1 MSMMQRIEHIG
12 IAVSNLEESIKT
24 WEMLL
29 NTACYKR
36 EEVASQKV
44 DTAFFK
50 VGESKIELLGATAP
64 DSVIATYIEKKGQG
78 MHHVAYEVEDIR
90 AEMKRLKDAGFHLLQ
105 DEPTSG
111 ADNKWVAFVHPK
123 TTNGVL
129 VELCQTKK

>member
-1 MSMMQRIEHIG
+1 MQRIEHIG

-24 WEMLL
+24 WETLL
-29 NTACYKR
+29 NTTCYKR
-36 EEVASQKV
+36 EEVVSQKV

-90 AEMKRLKDAGFHLLQ
+90 AEMKRLKDAGFQLLQ

-111 ADNKWVAFVHPK
+111 ADNKWVAFLHPK
-123 TTNGVL
+123 SSNGVL

>member
-1 MSMMQRIEHIG
+1 MQRIEHIG

-24 WEMLL
+24 WETLL
-29 NTACYKR
+29 NTTCYKR
-36 EEVASQKV
+36 EEVISQKV

-90 AEMKRLKDAGFHLLQ
+90 AEMKRLKDAGFQLLQ

-111 ADNKWVAFVHPK
+111 ADNKWVAFLHPK
-123 TTNGVL
+123 SSNGVL

>member
-1 MSMMQRIEHIG
+1 MQRIEHIG

-24 WEMLL
+24 WEILL

-111 ADNKWVAFVHPK
+111 ADHKWVAFVHPK